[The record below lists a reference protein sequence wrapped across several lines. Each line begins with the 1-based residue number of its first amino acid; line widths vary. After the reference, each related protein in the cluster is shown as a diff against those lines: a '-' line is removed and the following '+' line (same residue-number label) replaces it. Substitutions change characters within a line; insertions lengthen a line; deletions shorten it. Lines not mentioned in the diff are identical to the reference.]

1 MPGPTVVIV
10 GGGVIGLS
18 AAYHLASN
26 HDARVIVIEKQS
38 IGSGS
43 SSRAAGIT
51 TGLLWSEAGV
61 MARRLGIEWFQR
73 LSRELPGYAY
83 HDEHGCLNLFTPE
96 MWAERVPLLPLYD
109 RLGKEYHVLT
119 AAQIGRRWPALHPP
133 DDFVG
138 LHDPSGGY
146 SEPDEYIAALLRR
159 LRQLQV
165 EIVEGRQVEDFLVSN
180 GSIVGVRTSTAS
192 FESDAV
198 ISGIHSWSLLLWQKL
213 GLRLPIKS
221 FVHQRYVSA
230 PLADPFVAPPV
241 NADPFLGYIRPAPG
255 GRILL
260 GVETAERQQWN
271 VDRAGFAMDELS
283 TSVTIRD
290 EAVQRFDSFVPA
302 LQNIQ
307 WESQQVGL
315 IAFSMDGE
323 PILGPVQSVPGLFVA
338 GAFHSGGFSY
348 NTVAGLVLAEMVTGK
363 PPSVDVAA
371 FSPDRFS
378 VDATETYLQ
387 TTLAQ
392 SQAVRRRH

>member
-1 MPGPTVVIV
+1 M
-10 GGGVIGLS
+10 IGLS

-26 HDARVIVIEKQS
+26 QDARVVVIEKQS

-51 TGLLWSEAGV
+51 TGLLWSETGV
-61 MARRLGIEWFQR
+61 MARRLGIQWFQR

-83 HDEHGCLNLFTPE
+83 HDEQGCLNLFTPE
-96 MWAERVPLLPLYD
+96 MWAERAKLLPLYD
-109 RLGKEYHVLT
+109 RLGKEYKVLT
-119 AAQIGRRWPALHPP
+119 AAEIGRRWPALHPP
-133 DDFVG
+133 EDFVG

-146 SEPDEYIAALLRR
+146 SEPDEYIAALVQR
-159 LRQLQV
+159 LRQLRV
-165 EIVEGRQVEDFLVSN
+165 EIIEGQQVEDFLLSGDRIAGVQTSN
-180 GSIVGVRTSTAS
+180 AR
-192 FESDAV
+192 FEVDAV

-230 PLADPFVAPPV
+230 PLAEPFIAPPV
-241 NADPFLGYIRPAPG
+241 NADPYLGYIRPARG

-260 GVETAERQQWN
+260 GVESAERQEWD
-271 VDRAGFAMDELS
+271 VDSPGFAMDELS
-283 TSVTIRD
+283 TSANVRD
-290 EAVQRFDSFVPA
+290 EAVARFEAFAPA
-302 LQNIQ
+302 LRNVP

-323 PILGPVQSVPGLFVA
+323 PILGPVRSMPGLFVA

-348 NTVAGLVLAEMVTGK
+348 NTVAGLLLAEMVAGK
-363 PPSVDVAA
+363 PPSVDVTA

-378 VDATETYLQ
+378 ANATDDYLR